1 MFQTEGRREG
11 VGHIARNGAN
21 DTIGP
26 IASKDRDYICVTE
39 VLCSGWGSTGTR
51 VEGAVFRGGA
61 GTGPVLGHVVQKHF
75 VQGWASAVFRGGAGT
90 GKRVQ
95 KLHVQGWGSTGHVYR
110 HTQGVE
116 SYLSIEKSRLEC
128 Y

>member
-11 VGHIARNGAN
+11 SGHIARSGAN

-26 IASKDRDYICVTE
+26 IAPKDSDYICATE
-39 VLCSGWGSTGTR
+39 VLCSGWGSTGTPVR
-51 VEGAVFRGGA
+51 KHCVQGGS
-61 GTGPVLGHVVQKHF
+61 VLGHMY
-75 VQGWASAVFRGGAGT
+75 G
-90 GKRVQ
+90 
-95 KLHVQGWGSTGHVYR
+95 

-116 SYLSIEKSRLEC
+116 SYLSVEKSRLEC